1 MCFRKHFGRKVVIII
16 DCFELFIDR
25 PKSLLARAQ
34 TYSVYK
40 HHNTVTFFIG
50 ISPQAVVSFLSKA
63 WDGRTNDKFIT
74 EHSGFLLNLL
84 PGDVILADRGFD
96 INDSVSLHYAEV
108 KIPDFTKG
116 KQQMPPL
123 EVERSRQIA
132 NVRIHVE
139 RVIGN
144 IRKKFYVLN
153 SQLPIDILMKRDNVE
168 YSTIDKIVTICCAL
182 CNLCDS
188 VVPFD

>member
-1 MCFRKHFGRKVVIII
+1 MFQKYFGRKVVMII

-25 PKSLLARAQ
+25 PRNLLARAQ
-34 TYSVYK
+34 TFSVYK
-40 HHNTVTFFIG
+40 HHNTVKFLIG
-50 ISPQAVVSFLSKA
+50 ISLQGVVSFLSKA
-63 WDGRTNDKFIT
+63 WGGRASDKFIT

-84 PGDVILADRGFD
+84 PGDLILVDRSFD
-96 INDSVSLHYAEV
+96 IQDSVSLHYAEV
-108 KIPDFTKG
+108 KVPDFTKG

-123 EVERSRQIA
+123 EVERNRKIA

-144 IRKKFYVLN
+144 LWKKYSLFN
-153 SQLPIDILMKRDNVE
+153 SQLPTDFLMRKENAG
-168 YSTIDKIVTICCAL
+168 YCTIDKIVTICCAL
-182 CNLCDS
+182 SNLCDS